1 MTNVVDN
8 VTCFVF
14 YWISFLKFGPIFGNF
29 GQLENYG
36 CTVIIKKS
44 KDLLQRRNFT
54 LNSYRLIDINISS
67 SSFKTWPWDRF
78 SL

>member
-1 MTNVVDN
+1 MTNVIDN

-54 LNSYRLIDINISS
+54 LNS
-67 SSFKTWPWDRF
+67 
-78 SL
+78 